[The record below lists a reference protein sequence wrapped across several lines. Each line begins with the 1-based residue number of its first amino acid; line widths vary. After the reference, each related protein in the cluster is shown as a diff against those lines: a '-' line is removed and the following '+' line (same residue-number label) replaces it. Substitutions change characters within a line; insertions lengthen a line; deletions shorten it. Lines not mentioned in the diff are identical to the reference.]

1 MYEFFL
7 FLIVKH
13 KAIVYGMVYV
23 PAKSIAIMGIII
35 SRKLSAIPMLAIEII
50 EPNILIKEIGIGNA

>member
-1 MYEFFL
+1 
-7 FLIVKH
+7 
-13 KAIVYGMVYV
+13 MVYV

-35 SRKLSAIPMLAIEII
+35 SRKFSAIPMLAIEII